1 MDITKWMIKKPDK
14 SNSPVEPVPEFGD
27 TDCHELES
35 VKAKKIKIDTA
46 CGARGGDDTKGKK
59 KYKFQKDWVKNWPW
73 VNNDAEKGM
82 VCELCMQHTKQNSL
96 TTGCLNFHTSTL
108 ERHATSTDHQL
119 AVKEES
125 MSLQFNSV
133 NNFII
138 IRNY

>member
-1 MDITKWMIKKPDK
+1 M
-14 SNSPVEPVPEFGD
+14 D
-27 TDCHELES
+27 TDCRELEP
-35 VKAKKIKIDTA
+35 VKAKTIKIDTA

-59 KYKFQKDWVKNWPW
+59 KYKFHKDWVKKWPW

-82 VCELCMQHTKQNSL
+82 ICELCMQHNKQDSL
-96 TTGCLNFHTSTL
+96 TTGSLNFRTSTL
-108 ERHATSTDHQL
+108 ERHATSTDNQL

-133 NNFII
+133 NNLII